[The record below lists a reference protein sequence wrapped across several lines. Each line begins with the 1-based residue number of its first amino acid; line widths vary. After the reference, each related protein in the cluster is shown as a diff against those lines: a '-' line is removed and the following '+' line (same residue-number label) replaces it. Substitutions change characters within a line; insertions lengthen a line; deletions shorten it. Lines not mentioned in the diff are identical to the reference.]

1 MNECYI
7 CTDKTD
13 YASPCKCG
21 MSVCEP
27 CLDKW
32 VEHNGPVCSIC
43 KDELKGYEYVEDVEE
58 EDEIAG
64 IYYRSSNE
72 LLKRWIP
79 RFCFFVLCGC
89 FSQVLWALFIDP
101 DIMKDQDY
109 WDPFNPGFWAGGV
122 VWYKTFELIYALL
135 SLCFLHIKGCCCN
148 TYYEDIES
156 GDDDDDDSY
165 DMGV

>member
-1 MNECYI
+1 MMEECYI
-7 CTDKTD
+7 CTDKTE
-13 YASPCKCG
+13 YTSPCKCG

-43 KDELKGYEYVEDVEE
+43 KDELDGYEYVVTIE
-58 EDEIAG
+58 EDDERPQR
-64 IYYRSSNE
+64 RSSDE

-79 RFCFFVLCGC
+79 RFCLFVLCGC
-89 FSQVLWALFIDP
+89 FSQVLWALLIDP
-101 DIMKDQDY
+101 SIMEDEAY

-122 VWYKTFELIYALL
+122 IWYKFFEFMHALL
-135 SLCFLHIKGCCCN
+135 SLCFIHIKGCCCT
-148 TYYEDIES
+148 TYYEDIDS
-156 GDDDDDDSY
+156 SDDDDDSY